1 MNIEHLSMHVQE
13 WLGDRYRGDITEEI
27 SADLLNSGYY
37 LSMYISYLS
46 ILSIYLSG
54 YLSIYLSNLSTYL
67 YLYKSDW
74 GIVSEEVSS
83 SFLELGLKLLA
94 MSTPGEKH
102 IYKRL
107 KEQIQNYNFIK
118 PSIK

>member
-1 MNIEHLSMHVQE
+1 MYKRDWEIV
-13 WLGDRYRGDITEEI
+13 TEI
-27 SADLLNSGYY
+27 SANLLNSGYY
-37 LSMYISYLS
+37 LSNLSY
-46 ILSIYLSG
+46 LSIYLS
-54 YLSIYLSNLSTYL
+54 IYRLSNLSTYL